1 MPQTLLPKPLAT
13 GHGTLAAGALFLN
26 KTSGGDEA
34 GRYTRAQRAR
44 GGAGQRRSNGK
55 CWRSVDPVAGND
67 EELADFLSHWIDLKQ
82 RDGTIDRIADHWLYG
97 KTSTR
102 QGPRW
107 SIIRDVLHW
116 VE

>member
-1 MPQTLLPKPLAT
+1 
-13 GHGTLAAGALFLN
+13 
-26 KTSGGDEA
+26 
-34 GRYTRAQRAR
+34 
-44 GGAGQRRSNGK
+44 
-55 CWRSVDPVAGND
+55 VDPVAGND